1 MSGSNRPTLVRAA
14 AATPPALAQRVRL
27 DRVSPGLERS
37 AARWTPGGCPLVVGL
52 MRLPWLSA
60 PLGRDEGGI
69 ALLAQ
74 HWGGGSLY
82 GDYWLDRPPLLIL
95 LFKLAVLG
103 GADGVRAL
111 GMVAALALVIAI
123 VLLARALAGARAGA

>member
-27 DRVSPGLERS
+27 DRLSAVLERS
-37 AARWTPGGCPLVVGL
+37 AARWTLGGCLLIVVL

-82 GDYWLDRPPLLIL
+82 GDYWLDPPPLLIL
-95 LFKLAVLG
+95 LFKLPGPRRAAG
-103 GADGVRAL
+103 GRL
-111 GMVAALALVIAI
+111 RGM
-123 VLLARALAGARAGA
+123 